1 MPLAGAQALLIS
13 VDESWWSTEQVG
25 SNGYFSYE
33 SLRPGRYVIGVR
45 LVSPPSPDQSGGGP
59 PPPASLY
66 YPGVQNRSAAAAI
79 ALRTDEKRDNIDF
92 SIPPQ

>member
-1 MPLAGAQALLIS
+1 
-13 VDESWWSTEQVG
+13 
-25 SNGYFSYE
+25 
-33 SLRPGRYVIGVR
+33 
-45 LVSPPSPDQSGGGP
+45 
-59 PPPASLY
+59 LY